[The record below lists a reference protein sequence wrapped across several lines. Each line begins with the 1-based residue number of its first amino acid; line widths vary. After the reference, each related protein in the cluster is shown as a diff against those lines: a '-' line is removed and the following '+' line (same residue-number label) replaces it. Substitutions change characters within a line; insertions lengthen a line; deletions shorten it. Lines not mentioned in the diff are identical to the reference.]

1 MVAII
6 ADYGVASKWL
16 LLFQI
21 IVVWKNDCNY
31 FRLWYLIKMWPII
44 SDYSSLAKRLLLL
57 QIKIVFHLGNLQN
70 EFHNAVQLWLD

>member
-1 MVAII
+1 MAAII
-6 ADYGVASKWL
+6 ADYGIASKRL

-31 FRLWYLIKMWPII
+31 FRLWYLIKMSAII

-57 QIKIVFHLGNLQN
+57 QIIRVFLLGNL
-70 EFHNAVQLWLD
+70 